1 MVNKVLHKNF
11 MSQNI
16 FNVEIFMNILRF
28 ADISLTFL
36 IPERTTKHGQN
47 VHSTVHNPIKR
58 GWFKIKEVL
67 IAHWGNIFSLFTE
80 GKFYKSPSG
89 SGGSLLSLC
98 FIKYEF
104 YSDKLSSIHSVEPFL
119 CKHERNF
126 VLIIQLWLWD
136 VCKSHFHFIRIYP
149 YLSIYS

>member
-1 MVNKVLHKNF
+1 
-11 MSQNI
+11 
-16 FNVEIFMNILRF
+16 MNILRF

-80 GKFYKSPSG
+80 G
-89 SGGSLLSLC
+89 
-98 FIKYEF
+98 
-104 YSDKLSSIHSVEPFL
+104 
-119 CKHERNF
+119 R
-126 VLIIQLWLWD
+126 VL
-136 VCKSHFHFIRIYP
+136 
-149 YLSIYS
+149 

>member
-1 MVNKVLHKNF
+1 MELLLDNIHKPILLCSMVNKVLHKNF

-67 IAHWGNIFSLFTE
+67 IAHWGE
-80 GKFYKSPSG
+80 GISFLYSPKAEFYKSPS
-89 SGGSLLSLC
+89 GSLLSLC

-104 YSDKLSSIHSVEPFL
+104 YSDKLSSIHSAGPFL
-119 CKHERNF
+119 CKH
-126 VLIIQLWLWD
+126 
-136 VCKSHFHFIRIYP
+136 
-149 YLSIYS
+149 